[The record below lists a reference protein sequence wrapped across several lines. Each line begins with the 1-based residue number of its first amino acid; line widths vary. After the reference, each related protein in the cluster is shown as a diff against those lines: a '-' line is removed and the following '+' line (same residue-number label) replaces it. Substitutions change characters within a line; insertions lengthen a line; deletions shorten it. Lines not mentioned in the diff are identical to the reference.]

1 MMRTHFRW
9 LGFLL
14 ILLLATPAGAS
25 TVKIWVLNMVGN
37 DIQVIDTATNKIVQT
52 IPDIPSPHGVAF
64 SPDGRLAYVSSEA
77 EDQENNL
84 YLVDT
89 KTGKILKKAPLTS
102 RRGNVPAI
110 SKDGTRLIVCIGPP
124 RDDQGGVKH
133 QGGDLDIIDTSTLQV
148 TKVIHSPQGGHDC
161 YTSKDGKYWI
171 AGSGVGGPGSQV
183 YAIDEQT
190 GEPLWT
196 LPFLEGVAPIGLEA
210 GPDGS
215 PQRLFVTPLFNKK
228 REVAIVDFAT
238 HKETSRI
245 EIPDQPS
252 GFRVAPPLARRNNG
266 IPVHGLDISPDG
278 KLMAISSRAAN
289 AIYFYSLPDVKYLGF
304 VPAPTVEGA
313 VAPNNGSDPSWVT
326 FTPDNKTLY
335 VACSAADVVA
345 VIDVKT
351 MKEVARI
358 KTDHQP
364 DHVWPLVVR

>member
-1 MMRTHFRW
+1 MRGLIRN
-9 LGFLL
+9 LNFLW

-25 TVKIWVLNMVGN
+25 TVKIWVLNLMGN
-37 DIQVIDTATNKIVQT
+37 SIQVIDTATNKIVQT
-52 IPDIPSPHGVAF
+52 IPDIPNPHGVAF

-77 EDQENNL
+77 EDQENSL
-84 YLVDT
+84 YLIDT
-89 KTGKILKKAPLTS
+89 KTGKVLKKAPLTS

-110 SKDGTRLIVCIGPP
+110 SKDGERLIVCIGPP
-124 RDDQGGVKH
+124 RDEHGGVKSE
-133 QGGDLDIIDTSTLQV
+133 GGALDIVDTATL
-148 TKVIHSPQGGHDC
+148 KVIQTIHSPQGGHDC
-161 YTSKDGKYWI
+161 YTSKDGKYWV
-171 AGSGVGGPGSQV
+171 AGSGVGGPTSQV
-183 YAIDEQT
+183 YVIDEQT

-196 LPFLEGVAPIGLEA
+196 VPFHEGVAPIGLEA

-278 KLMAISSRAAN
+278 KTMAISSRAAN

-304 VPAPTVEGA
+304 LPAPTVEGA
-313 VAPNNGSDPSWVT
+313 VAPNNGSDPSWIT
-326 FTPDNKTLY
+326 FTPDSKTIYL
-335 VACSAADVVA
+335 ACSAADVVV

-351 MKEVARI
+351 MKEITRI
-358 KTDHQP
+358 KVGKQP